1 MLHAEGLATTQELE
15 QAQAEAK
22 AAEAAYHASR
32 ADVSGRR
39 VQLQFHA
46 VPFAREYGGLLDNRS
61 FGGAQVSR
69 TFYARGQTG
78 QQLLL
83 GAYQQMMHQV
93 QLGTVKLH
101 TQSEMLE
108 VHVTVPPKRAR
119 AIGPNTRLELLGS
132 QGEILLTAPVHFVAP
147 GADPR
152 TQLVD
157 VIAMFQNNIG
167 IRPSELVRTRI
178 VYGQRQALQVPALAV
193 VRQSG
198 QAFVFALENSERG
211 DVVRRRPV
219 TLGSLG
225 EWAYP
230 VEKGLKAGDQI
241 AVSSLQALRDGAL
254 VVPKRG
260 PEAAAVSPLEQSQP

>member
-1 MLHAEGLATTQELE
+1 LASAQARQQSAQANLELAKQSVERAAMLHAEGLATTQELE
-15 QAQAEAK
+15 QAQAESK

-46 VPFAREYGGLLDNRS
+46 VRAPFSGELGDVLVKVGEY
-61 FGGAQVSR
+61 VSP
-69 TFYARGQTG
+69 TTP
-78 QQLLL
+78 LTTL
-83 GAYQQMMHQV
+83 
-93 QLGTVKLH
+93 

-119 AIGPNTRLELLGS
+119 AIGPKTRLELLGS
-132 QGEILLTAPVHFVAP
+132 QGEVLLTAPVHFVAP
-147 GADPR
+147 DADPR

-157 VIAMFQNNIG
+157 VSAMFQNNIG

-230 VEKGLKAGDQI
+230 VEKGLKA
-241 AVSSLQALRDGAL
+241 
-254 VVPKRG
+254 
-260 PEAAAVSPLEQSQP
+260 